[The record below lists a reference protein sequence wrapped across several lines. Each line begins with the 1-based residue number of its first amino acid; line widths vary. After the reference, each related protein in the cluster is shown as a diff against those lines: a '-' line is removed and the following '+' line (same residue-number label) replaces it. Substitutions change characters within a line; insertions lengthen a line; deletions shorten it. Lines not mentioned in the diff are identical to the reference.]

1 VNGLEAVR
9 PGLLVTLE
17 GPGGAGKSTVTELV
31 AGRLS
36 AAGLPVLATT
46 EPSRTELGTFVR
58 GSTDEYGGLTLAYL
72 FAADRHHHLETEVRP
87 ALGAGRIVVCD
98 RYIASSL
105 VLQGMDD
112 VEEQTIWDLA
122 RHAELP
128 DLAVVL
134 SASPDVLAAR
144 VAARGPQS
152 RWERYPGHSAV
163 EVGLYLAAAASLR
176 ARGVEVVC
184 IDSSDTPA
192 ADIADR
198 VAELVGG
205 RVEAASASRSGRP
218 WS

>member
-46 EPSRTELGTFVR
+46 EPSRTGLGSFVR
-58 GSTDEYGGLTLAYL
+58 RSTDEYGGLTFAYL
-72 FAADRHHHLETEVRP
+72 VAADRHHHLETEVRP
-87 ALGAGRIVVCD
+87 ALGAGRVVVCD

-105 VLQGMDD
+105 VLQGMDG

-128 DLAVVL
+128 DIAVVL
-134 SASPDVLAAR
+134 CADPDVLAAR
-144 VAARGPQS
+144 VAARGPHS
-152 RWERYPGHSAV
+152 RWERYPGNSAI
-163 EVGLYLAAAASLR
+163 EARLYLAAADTLR
-176 ARGVEVVC
+176 ARGVYVVTV
-184 IDSSDTPA
+184 DSSATPA
-192 ADIADR
+192 PAIADQ
-198 VAELVGG
+198 VTGLVQT
-205 RVEAASASRSGRP
+205 RWEERLAGRP
-218 WS
+218 RRA